1 MLCLHHIDQLE
12 SHAELKQILKK
23 FDAPIKRWD
32 EALHAITDQLHGKSL
47 VQNVSLLLTRPG
59 ERRNG
64 ILRWI
69 SDEPYEKHHIQT
81 KDGVLK
87 GTGKWLLH
95 DLTFMRW
102 KNESASSILW
112 LHGIPGS
119 GKSKLTYVR
128 NNMICSGLII
138 KSQVHSCRGRAGGI
152 PTETDP
158 SSGLFLLF
166 PKHS

>member
-1 MLCLHHIDQLE
+1 MLKD
-12 SHAELKQILKK
+12 
-23 FDAPIKRWD
+23 FDAPVSRWD
-32 EALHAITDQLHGKSL
+32 KALHAITDQLHGKSPA
-47 VQNVSLLLTRPG
+47 QNILLFLTRPG
-59 ERRNG
+59 ERRNS

-95 DLTFMRW
+95 DPTFMRW

-119 GKSKLTYVR
+119 GKSKLTCVR
-128 NNMICSGLII
+128 SNMICAGLII
-138 KSQVHSCRGRAGGI
+138 KSQVHRCGGCAGGI
-152 PTETDP
+152 PAEP
-158 SSGLFLLF
+158 SPGSGLFLLF
-166 PKHS
+166 P